1 MASSNSIGNNNN
13 NNNSN
18 KMMTMSSGGNERHS
32 SSSRNV
38 TTGSCSKRGIH
49 LVAGSGLVG
58 TRGLTAAAA
67 ECCQSDNS
75 VVDDRSSVSPRF
87 AGTTGDRLRSRSE
100 ESLLDPSSSMLL
112 LSEKYH
118 TNDRRSASSKLD
130 DSAKLQRSTSPRPSS
145 RSITSRYWSRQG
157 LESPV

>member
-1 MASSNSIGNNNN
+1 MTSETRRISLDDLSSAFQAMATSNSIGNNNN
-13 NNNSN
+13 SN
-18 KMMTMSSGGNERHS
+18 KIMTMSSGGNDRHS
-32 SSSRNV
+32 SLSRNV
-38 TTGSCSKRGIH
+38 SSGNCSKRGIH

-87 AGTTGDRLRSRSE
+87 AGNSGDRLRSRSE

-118 TNDRRSASSKLD
+118 TNDRRSASSKLVPI
-130 DSAKLQRSTSPRPSS
+130 L
-145 RSITSRYWSRQG
+145 
-157 LESPV
+157 